1 MRSHINGGMQMQM
14 GNVEKKVNGIFVAV
28 GLVFVATI
36 LVIVLLVSGL
46 VYGCKQVKEKGL
58 KGVTESV
65 WNGSDT
71 NAPVN

>member
-1 MRSHINGGMQMQM
+1 MQSHINGGMNRM
-14 GNVEKKVNGIFVAV
+14 GNVEKKVNGIFMAV
-28 GLVFVATI
+28 GVVFVITI
-36 LVIVLLVSGL
+36 IGIVLLISGL
-46 VYGCKQVKEKGL
+46 VYGCKQVQEKGL